1 MSILLV
7 QYASNSGSSST
18 LDVTLG
24 ADATPGNCLAVS
36 AGSAASASRTIS
48 GITLGDS
55 ADNWAKAEGKAE
67 SDEVDVDCETWTDQD
82 LTEAS
87 EAIVIT
93 WSGTPSEGAA
103 AVASEWSGVKTSGAV
118 DKVNSGGGTTTSW
131 SSGASGTPSANDEL
145 ILGAVFCFTDATLT
159 ITGPGSPWTNFA
171 QAGSSGAGLLCGYI
185 IQTTAATETYS
196 GTQNGTEFEVN
207 AAVIIT
213 LEAASGTPHTD
224 TATLTVTPSFT
235 AAASRGQYRT
245 ASLSP
250 SPSFT
255 ANAVHGHY
263 RTASLEVTPSF
274 TAARSQGHV
283 RAATLALEPS
293 FTAARTQAHVRTAS
307 LTVDPSFTAEGMAHA
322 GAQTRTASLTVT
334 PSFTVTGMVNRQA
347 PPTVRYPYHHRE
359 AAR

>member
-7 QYASNSGSSST
+7 QHASNSGSSST

-24 ADATPGNCLAVS
+24 ADTTAGNCLAVS
-36 AGSAASASRTIS
+36 AGSAASSSRTVS
-48 GITLGDS
+48 GITLGGS
-55 ADNWAKAEGKAE
+55 ADKFAKAEGKAE
-67 SDEVDVDCETWTDQD
+67 SGDADVDCEIWTDQG

-93 WSGTPSEGAA
+93 WSGTPSDGAA
-103 AVASEWSGVKTSGAV
+103 AVASEWSGAETSGAV

-145 ILGAVFCFTDATLT
+145 ILGAVMCFTDAIVT
-159 ITGPGSPWTNFA
+159 ITGPGSPWTNFT
-171 QAGSSGAGLLCGYI
+171 QAGDMLAGYI
-185 IQTTAATETYS
+185 IQTTAASETYS

-207 AAVIIT
+207 AAVIVT
-213 LEAASGTPHTD
+213 LEAASGTPQTGSGS
-224 TATLTVTPSFT
+224 LTVDPSFT
-235 AAASRGQYRT
+235 AQASRGQYRT
-245 ASLSP
+245 ASLTP
-250 SPSFT
+250 EPSFT
-255 ANAVHGHY
+255 ADRVHGHY
-263 RTASLEVTPSF
+263 RTASLTIGPVL

-283 RAATLALEPS
+283 RAAVLAVEPS

-307 LTVDPSFTAEGMAHA
+307 LTVDPVLTAEGMQHA
-322 GAQTRTASLTVT
+322 GAQTRTASLTVI
-334 PSFTVTGMVNRQA
+334 PVFTATGMVNREA